1 MTRSLLIE
9 FEDPILCQKRKDTIP
24 VSDSSTSYRH
34 TTMLLITMKHF
45 HCISVYGQEDCI
57 NGLKPPLTIK
67 QQLQVSEQMSKAQAY
82 CGYKNIFFLKFCVN
96 RDFLDLGEKF
106 LNTPEFIKYLP
117 SEVGNFFFK

>member
-1 MTRSLLIE
+1 
-9 FEDPILCQKRKDTIP
+9 
-24 VSDSSTSYRH
+24 
-34 TTMLLITMKHF
+34 MKHF

-96 RDFLDLGEKF
+96 RDFLDLGENF

-117 SEVGNFFFK
+117 SEVGNFFFQINVPLSILLIG

>member
-1 MTRSLLIE
+1 M
-9 FEDPILCQKRKDTIP
+9 P
-24 VSDSSTSYRH
+24 VSDSSISYRH

-67 QQLQVSEQMSKAQAY
+67 QQLQVSKQMSKAQAY

>member
-1 MTRSLLIE
+1 
-9 FEDPILCQKRKDTIP
+9 
-24 VSDSSTSYRH
+24 
-34 TTMLLITMKHF
+34 MKHF

-117 SEVGNFFFK
+117 SEVGNFFFSNKRSSLYFADWMKKNPNPCVKSYM